1 MELAPTPAWAIASQ
15 SARFVLREKTVA
27 LLAALFVTLV
37 LISAWL
43 GWQATATVDRIYIDA
58 AAFLQKSGQPVPSNP
73 VLDISPLSLMRN
85 MSVYVALIG
94 ALSAIVIG
102 NRLVG
107 LDRKAGV
114 LPLIGTRPFSRAT
127 YAKGKIAALG
137 GLILLLALIAGV
149 IAAVTFLLLPA
160 VVPNAAQW
168 AQLAGFIGVSALYMA
183 IFGLVGLGT
192 GAAARSET
200 VGLLVPVTLWL
211 TLTFIFPQLT
221 ANLNPTAAINPISA
235 LAPLPDTPFFHA
247 AAQVLG
253 PFSLADAYK
262 FASADLLDYL
272 PQGIASPAF
281 LSPLADLLLATL
293 LAAAFAWRALTR
305 LSMAQGDY
313 NV

>member
-1 MELAPTPAWAIASQ
+1 MAQTPFPGWAIASQ
-15 SARFVLREKTVA
+15 SARFVLRERTVA

-114 LPLIGTRPFSRAT
+114 LPLIGTRPFSRAS
-127 YAKGKIAALG
+127 YATGKIAALG

-160 VVPNAAQW
+160 VVPNATQW

-183 IFGLVGLGT
+183 IFGLVGLWA